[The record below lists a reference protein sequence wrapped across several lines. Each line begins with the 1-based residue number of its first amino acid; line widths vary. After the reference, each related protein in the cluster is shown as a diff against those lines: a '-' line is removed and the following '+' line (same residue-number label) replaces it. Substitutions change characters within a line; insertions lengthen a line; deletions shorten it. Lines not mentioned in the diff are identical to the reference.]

1 MGSLGGS
8 VIAPILGLP
17 LKRTRRL
24 LHGLVR
30 LPCLDAT
37 ILPANTTSPD
47 ARQLSREAHSIADAD
62 RAGSHHCR
70 VYTGVVLVET
80 RNGLHDARIFLARLG
95 V

>member
-1 MGSLGGS
+1 MPPAAELN
-8 VIAPILGLP
+8 GLP

-47 ARQLSREAHSIADAD
+47 VRQLSREAHSIADPD
-62 RAGSHHCR
+62 RAGSDHCR
-70 VYTGVVLVET
+70 VHTGVVLVET
-80 RNGLHDARIFLARLG
+80 RHRLHDARIFLARLG